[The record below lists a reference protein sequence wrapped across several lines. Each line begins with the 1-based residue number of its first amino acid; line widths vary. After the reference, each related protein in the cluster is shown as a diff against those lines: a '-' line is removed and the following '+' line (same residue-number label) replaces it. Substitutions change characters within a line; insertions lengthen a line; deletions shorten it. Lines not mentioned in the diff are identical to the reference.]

1 VSTAQL
7 LLSEVKLVLD
17 KNMLDNNMFTPIYEF
32 FPLKK
37 TILEVVKILEAQAA
51 LQDIKFEVSLPQK
64 ETTVLLD

>member
-17 KNMLDNNMFTPIYEF
+17 KNMLDNNMFAPIYEF

-51 LQDIKFEVSLPQK
+51 L
-64 ETTVLLD
+64 

>member
-1 VSTAQL
+1 MKSTDVTVVKEAELIVSTAQL

-17 KNMLDNNMFTPIYEF
+17 KNMLDNNMFAPIYEF

-51 LQDIKFEVSLPQK
+51 L
-64 ETTVLLD
+64 

>member
-1 VSTAQL
+1 
-7 LLSEVKLVLD
+7 
-17 KNMLDNNMFTPIYEF
+17 MLDNNMFTPIYEF

-51 LQDIKFEVSLPQK
+51 LQNIKFEVSLPQK